1 MSGKLKKMQ
10 FFLVLSP
17 FCYQPM
23 KHSEGKKPNTSDVGP
38 HGWHSWRGCQSLSL
52 MSVSKKMS
60 GKLIIM
66 HVFLGFEPYLL
77 TSSEA
82 ECRVAVSASH
92 FKVHMAGT
100 VDVNA
105 RVWVSWA
112 LAKNERK
119 TNKHSRFSWFWALFV
134 IKQCSRVVGSSLNVS
149 SVGPIGGCN
158 WCGRQNLS

>member
-1 MSGKLKKMQ
+1 MQ
-10 FFLVLSP
+10 FFLVLST

-23 KHSEGKKPNTSDVGP
+23 NHSEGKKPNTSDVGP
-38 HGWHSWRGCQSLSL
+38 HGWHSWCGCQSLCL
-52 MSVSKKMS
+52 MSVSKNMS

-92 FKVHMAGT
+92 FKVDMAGT

-112 LAKNERK
+112 LAKYEPK
-119 TNKHSRFSWFWALFV
+119 SNKHSRFSWFWALFV
-134 IKQCSRVVGSSLNVS
+134 IKQCSRVVRSSLNIS
-149 SVGPIGGCN
+149 GVGRVGYVVGYNWRGC
-158 WCGRQNLS
+158 QNLS

>member
-1 MSGKLKKMQ
+1 MQ

-17 FCYQPM
+17 FCYHPM
-23 KHSEGKKPNTSDVGP
+23 KHREGKKPNTSDVGP

-52 MSVSKKMS
+52 MSVSKKNERKTNNYARFS
-60 GKLIIM
+60 W
-66 HVFLGFEPYLL
+66 FEPYLL

-119 TNKHSRFSWFWALFV
+119 TNKHSHFSWFWALFV

-149 SVGPIGGCN
+149 GVGPIG
-158 WCGRQNLS
+158 R